1 MNSENSFRTPSRI
14 SREEYINQVREAD
27 DFIRFIDDLTLQC
40 DAPVKAFYPKKQNKK
55 AKTNA

>member
-1 MNSENSFRTPSRI
+1 MNSENSFRTIARL
-14 SREEYINQVREAD
+14 SREEYINQVRESD

-40 DAPVKAFYPKKQNKK
+40 DTPVKTFYPKKRNRK

>member
-14 SREEYINQVREAD
+14 SREEYINQVRETD

-40 DAPVKAFYPKKQNKK
+40 DKKVKAFYPRKTNRK
-55 AKTNA
+55 AKNNA

>member
-40 DAPVKAFYPKKQNKK
+40 DEKVKAFYPRKSNRK